1 MERSNFELNH
11 LSNIR
16 NHTTNFVYSHLFF
29 WEVCTKSFLK
39 KLLFFYDE
47 VVFGAVSTPGELT
60 LPLLLKTAGFFLKM
74 FFKSNST
81 LGRTRGLSGLGLGN
95 PAKNRL
101 YCSTTRSESSALS
114 ISMSLLGAKTL
125 SETQVIQTYISW
137 YFLTV

>member
-1 MERSNFELNH
+1 M
-11 LSNIR
+11 
-16 NHTTNFVYSHLFF
+16 
-29 WEVCTKSFLK
+29 
-39 KLLFFYDE
+39 
-47 VVFGAVSTPGELT
+47 FGAVSTPGELT

-125 SETQVIQTYISW
+125 SETQKIQMYI
-137 YFLTV
+137 FLPFFHDLIIKKILNHLDRCCGIFLQGEDQV

>member
-1 MERSNFELNH
+1 M
-11 LSNIR
+11 
-16 NHTTNFVYSHLFF
+16 
-29 WEVCTKSFLK
+29 
-39 KLLFFYDE
+39 
-47 VVFGAVSTPGELT
+47 FGAVSTPGELT

-125 SETQVIQTYISW
+125 SETQVIKMYIFWPFSHDLIIKRSCIVW
-137 YFLTV
+137 IGVAGFSFRGRIKSRGETGLYLKIKKFSNL

>member
-1 MERSNFELNH
+1 M
-11 LSNIR
+11 
-16 NHTTNFVYSHLFF
+16 YSHLFF
-29 WEVCTKSFLK
+29 LGGLHKIIFK
-39 KLLFFYDE
+39 KVVVFYDE
-47 VVFGAVSTPGELT
+47 VVFGEVSTPGELT

-125 SETQVIQTYISW
+125 SEK
-137 YFLTV
+137 